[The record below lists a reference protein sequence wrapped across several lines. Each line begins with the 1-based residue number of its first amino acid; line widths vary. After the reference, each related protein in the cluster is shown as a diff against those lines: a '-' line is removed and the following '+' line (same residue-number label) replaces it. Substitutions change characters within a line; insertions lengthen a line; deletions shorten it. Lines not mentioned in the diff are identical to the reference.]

1 MSTTATTTRAMM
13 TTATTATHRA
23 CAVSRARGASMGGR
37 RAMRAPRA
45 EPEWKVKQREQDA
58 AISAEEDAVRG
69 RVREV
74 LESINASSSSSS
86 SGAASGAAT
95 VGASAG
101 AGAAGDARSA
111 LMDKVKRA
119 TASLEYGLVE
129 RETEVRLLLL
139 AACCGEH
146 LLLLGPPGTAKSEL
160 GRRLSALCD
169 GGLFFERL
177 LTRFSVPEE
186 LFGPLSMR
194 GLENDQYVRQI
205 DGYLPTANVAF
216 VDEIFKANSAILNS
230 LLTILNERLF
240 DNGSERINV
249 PLLCLVGASNELPES
264 EELDALYDRFLLRS
278 SVEQVS
284 AAGLGKLLALK
295 GETAI
300 GARAGGAGEAT
311 VVLRPEDFS
320 NIRYEA
326 AENTTVP
333 SNVIEL
339 ISDLRTFLQEKCE
352 PPVYVSDRRLL
363 KAVQLLRVA
372 AYTNGRDEVSEFDTL
387 LLTNVL
393 WQRPSESVMIKD
405 WILERLAQDRGT
417 KQVQY
422 LLAGLFGRAC
432 RADGDTDEC
441 KQLLKEAS
449 SLRQV
454 LTSQLNSL
462 RGAQGG
468 SLPALREHLWLSPA
482 DASRAAQTLGPMFS
496 KVRTNLEDLL
506 EETLT
511 LEVALERNTEPHI
524 LALLM
529 PNYWADFIRSGPI
542 EDVAPL
548 GQASP

>member
-1 MSTTATTTRAMM
+1 
-13 TTATTATHRA
+13 
-23 CAVSRARGASMGGR
+23 
-37 RAMRAPRA
+37 MRAPCA

-86 SGAASGAAT
+86 GAASGAAT
-95 VGASAG
+95 VGAGAG

-496 KVRTNLEDLL
+496 KVRTNLENLL